1 MKKILVI
8 ILTLAILVTL
18 TGCTKKEITKTDAIK
33 FKEEYESLNGTKNE
47 SNGKEYRTISIDED
61 NPFIY
66 STAEEISKK
75 IDNKETFI
83 VYFGFK
89 ECPWCRSVLEE
100 LVAVA
105 KKNNI
110 EKIYYVDVKEIR
122 DVKEINEDG
131 NINTT
136 KEGTEGYNSLIEKM
150 SNVLEDY
157 TLTNEN
163 DEKIEVGEKRIYAP
177 NVVAISNGKALQ
189 LETGISKKQTDGYQ
203 ELTEEMKK
211 ETYNSFKCLIKCIEE
226 DQTTC
231 KKDMC

>member
-100 LVAVA
+100 LVEVA